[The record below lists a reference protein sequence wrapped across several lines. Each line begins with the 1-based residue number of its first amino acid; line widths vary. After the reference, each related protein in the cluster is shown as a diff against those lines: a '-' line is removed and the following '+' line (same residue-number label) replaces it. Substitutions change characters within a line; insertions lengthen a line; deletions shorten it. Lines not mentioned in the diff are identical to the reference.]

1 MNLLDRAFHLSEQ
14 GTTVRRE
21 LLGALTSFFSVAYI
35 LFVTPSYLSQT
46 GMDYTGVLLATC
58 LSSALACFLSA
69 AFNLPFMLAPG
80 VGLNAFF
87 TYTLCLTMG
96 YTWAQALAM
105 VSLSGLAFLIISLT
119 PLRDQMISCIP
130 PSMKNA
136 ISAGLGLFIALIG
149 LLNSGIVQAKDG
161 ALVLGEIGAPATFLA
176 ILGLLITGVL
186 MAWKV
191 KGAMLI
197 GIVATTLLGFPLG
210 VTQAPESMSLSL
222 SLSSLGPLL
231 MSPDFGGVLSL
242 GVLPLITAVVTFTMC
257 LCFDTLGALICIAGA
272 GNLLDEA
279 GGLGRYSRGMT
290 AVALSTAAAP
300 LLGAPPIGIPVE
312 GSTGVADGA
321 RTGLYTA
328 ATGVLFL
335 AAILLAPIAGVIPG
349 AATSPALVLIGM
361 LMIHNATNIYWHQV
375 EIALPCFLT
384 MIMIPF
390 TYSVADGIGV
400 GFISYTAISLVS
412 GKGKKIPPV
421 TYILTI
427 LFVAMYVL
435 SAI

>member
-1 MNLLDRAFHLSEQ
+1 MKALDRLFGLTAH

-35 LFVTPSYLSQT
+35 LFVTPSYLGMT

-58 LSSALACFLSA
+58 LSSALACFLAA
-69 AFNLPFMLAPG
+69 AFNLPFMLSPG

-96 YTWAQALAM
+96 YTWAQALAV
-105 VSLSGLAFLIISLT
+105 VSLSGVAYLVISLT
-119 PLRDQMISCIP
+119 PLRDQMVSCIP

-149 LLNSGIVQAKDG
+149 LLNSGIVQAQDG
-161 ALVLGEIGAPATFLA
+161 ALVLGDIGTPATFLA
-176 ILGLLITGVL
+176 ILGLLFTGVL

-191 KGAMLI
+191 KGAILI
-197 GIVATTLLGFPLG
+197 GIVVTTLVGFPMG
-210 VTQAPESMSLSL
+210 VTQAPQSMKLD
-222 SLSSLGPLL
+222 LSSLRPLL
-231 MSPDFGGVLSL
+231 LSADFGGVLSL
-242 GVLPLITAVVTFTMC
+242 GVMPLVTAVVTFTMC

-272 GNLLDEA
+272 GDLLDEK

-290 AVALSTAAAP
+290 AVALSTAVAP
-300 LLGAPPIGIPVE
+300 LLGAPAIGVPIE

-335 AAILLAPIAGVIPG
+335 ASSLLAPIAGVIPG

-400 GFISYTAISLVS
+400 GFIAYTAISLVS

-421 TYILTI
+421 TYVLTA
-427 LFVAMYVL
+427 LFVVMYVL

>member
-1 MNLLDRAFHLSEQ
+1 MRTLDRLFHLTER

-58 LSSALACFLSA
+58 ITSALACFLSA
-69 AFNLPFMLAPG
+69 ALNLPFMLSPG

-96 YTWAQALAM
+96 YTWAQTLA
-105 VSLSGLAFLIISLT
+105 VVCLSGIAFLIISLT

-149 LLNSGIVQAKDG
+149 LLNSGIVRAEGG
-161 ALVLGEIGAPATFLA
+161 ALLLGDIGAPATFLA

-197 GIVATTLLGFPLG
+197 GIVVTTLLGFPMG
-210 VTQAPESMSLSL
+210 VTQAPESIQL
-222 SLSSLGPLL
+222 SLSSLKPLL
-231 MSPDFGGVLSL
+231 LSPDFGGILSL
-242 GVLPLITAVVTFTMC
+242 GVMPLVTAVVTFTMC

-272 GNLLDEA
+272 GDLLDKN

-290 AVALSTAAAP
+290 AVALSTAVAP
-300 LLGAPPIGIPVE
+300 LLGGPPIGIPVE

-328 ATGVLFL
+328 GTGLLFL

-412 GKGKKIPPV
+412 GKALQIPPV
-421 TYILTI
+421 TYVLTV
-427 LFVAMYVL
+427 LFVAMYAL
-435 SAI
+435 SSI

>member
-1 MNLLDRAFHLSEQ
+1 MRTLERFFHLTEQ

-35 LFVTPSYLSQT
+35 LFVTPSNLSLT

-69 AFNLPFMLAPG
+69 AFDLPFMLAPG

-96 YTWAQALAM
+96 YTWEQALAV
-105 VSLSGLAFLIISLT
+105 VSLSGVAYLIISLT

-149 LLNSGIVQAKDG
+149 LLNSGIVRAEDG
-161 ALVLGEIGAPATFLA
+161 ALLLGEIGAPATFLA

-197 GIVATTLLGFPLG
+197 GIVVTTLLGFPLG
-210 VTQAPESMSLSL
+210 VTQAPESMRL
-222 SLSSLGPLL
+222 SLSSLRPLL
-231 MSPDFGGVLSL
+231 LSPDFGGVLSL
-242 GVLPLITAVVTFTMC
+242 GVLPLVTAVVTFTMC

-272 GNLLDEA
+272 RDLLDEK

-321 RTGLYTA
+321 RTGLYSA

-335 AAILLAPIAGVIPG
+335 AAILLAPIAGIIPG

-412 GKGKKIPPV
+412 GKGKKIPAV
-421 TYILTI
+421 TYLLTA

>member
-1 MNLLDRAFHLSEQ
+1 MRTLERFFHLAEQ

-35 LFVTPSYLSQT
+35 LFVTPSNLSLT

-58 LSSALACFLSA
+58 LSSAPACFLSA
-69 AFNLPFMLAPG
+69 AFDLPFMLAPG

-87 TYTLCLTMG
+87 TYTLCMTMG
-96 YTWAQALAM
+96 YTWAQALAV
-105 VSLSGLAFLIISLT
+105 VSLSGVAYLIISLT

-149 LLNSGIVQAKDG
+149 LLNSGIVRAEDG
-161 ALVLGEIGAPATFLA
+161 ALLLGEIGAPATFLA

-197 GIVATTLLGFPLG
+197 GIVVTTLLGFPLG

-222 SLSSLGPLL
+222 SALRPLL

-242 GVLPLITAVVTFTMC
+242 GVMPLVTAVVTFTMC

-272 GNLLDEA
+272 GNLLDEK
-279 GGLGRYSRGMT
+279 GSLGRYSRGMT

-400 GFISYTAISLVS
+400 GFISYTAISLVI

-421 TYILTI
+421 TYILTV

>member
-1 MNLLDRAFHLSEQ
+1 MRTLERFFHLAEQ

-35 LFVTPSYLSQT
+35 LFVTPSNLSLT

-69 AFNLPFMLAPG
+69 AFDLPFMLAPC

-87 TYTLCLTMG
+87 TYTLCMTMG
-96 YTWAQALAM
+96 YTWAQALAV
-105 VSLSGLAFLIISLT
+105 VSLSGVAYLIISLT

-149 LLNSGIVQAKDG
+149 LLNSGIVRAEDG
-161 ALVLGEIGAPATFLA
+161 ALLLGEIGAPATFLA

-197 GIVATTLLGFPLG
+197 GIVVTTLLGFPLG

-222 SLSSLGPLL
+222 SALRPLL

-242 GVLPLITAVVTFTMC
+242 GVMPLVTAVVTFTMC

-272 GNLLDEA
+272 GNLLDEK
-279 GGLGRYSRGMT
+279 GSLGRYSRGMT

-390 TYSVADGIGV
+390 TY
-400 GFISYTAISLVS
+400 
-412 GKGKKIPPV
+412 
-421 TYILTI
+421 
-427 LFVAMYVL
+427 
-435 SAI
+435 

>member
-1 MNLLDRAFHLSEQ
+1 MRTLERFFHLAEQ

-35 LFVTPSYLSQT
+35 LFVTPSNLSLT

-69 AFNLPFMLAPG
+69 AFDLPFMLAPG

-87 TYTLCLTMG
+87 TYTLCMTMG
-96 YTWAQALAM
+96 YTWAQALAV
-105 VSLSGLAFLIISLT
+105 VSLSGVAYLIISLT
-119 PLRDQMISCIP
+119 PPADQMISCIP

-149 LLNSGIVQAKDG
+149 LLNSGIVRAEDG
-161 ALVLGEIGAPATFLA
+161 ALLLGEIGAPATFLA

-197 GIVATTLLGFPLG
+197 GIVVTTLLGFPLG

-222 SLSSLGPLL
+222 SALRPLL

-242 GVLPLITAVVTFTMC
+242 GVMPLVTAVVTFTMC

-272 GNLLDEA
+272 GNLLDEK
-279 GGLGRYSRGMT
+279 GSLGRYSRGMT

-400 GFISYTAISLVS
+400 GFISYTAISLVI

-421 TYILTI
+421 TYILTV

>member
-1 MNLLDRAFHLSEQ
+1 MRTLERFFHLAEQ

-35 LFVTPSYLSQT
+35 LFVTPSNLSLT

-69 AFNLPFMLAPG
+69 AFDLPFMLAPG

-87 TYTLCLTMG
+87 TYTLCMTMG
-96 YTWAQALAM
+96 YTWAQALPV
-105 VSLSGLAFLIISLT
+105 VSLSGVAYLIISLT

-149 LLNSGIVQAKDG
+149 LLNSGIVRAEDG
-161 ALVLGEIGAPATFLA
+161 ALLLGEIGAPATFLA

-197 GIVATTLLGFPLG
+197 GIVVTTLLGFPLG
-210 VTQAPESMSLSL
+210 VTQAPESMSLAL
-222 SLSSLGPLL
+222 SALRPLL

-242 GVLPLITAVVTFTMC
+242 GVMPLVTAVVTFTMC

-272 GNLLDEA
+272 GNLLDEK
-279 GGLGRYSRGMT
+279 GSLGRYSRGMT

-400 GFISYTAISLVS
+400 GFISYTAISLVI

-421 TYILTI
+421 TYILTV

>member
-1 MNLLDRAFHLSEQ
+1 MRILERLFHLTEH
-14 GTTVRRE
+14 GTTILRE
-21 LLGALTSFFSVAYI
+21 LMGALTSFFSVAYI

-69 AFNLPFMLAPG
+69 ALNLPFMLAPG

-96 YTWAQALAM
+96 YTWQQALAV
-105 VSLSGLAFLIISLT
+105 VSLSGLAFLLISLT
-119 PLRDQMISCIP
+119 PLREQMISCIP

-149 LLNSGIVQAKDG
+149 LLNSGIVQAQGG
-161 ALVLGEIGAPATFLA
+161 ALKLGDIGAPTTFLA

-191 KGAMLI
+191 KGAILI
-197 GIVATTLLGFPLG
+197 GIVVTTLLGFPLG
-210 VTQAPESMSLSL
+210 VTQAPESISL
-222 SLSSLGPLL
+222 SLSSLRPLL
-231 MSPDFGGVLSL
+231 MSADFGGVFSL
-242 GVLPLITAVVTFTMC
+242 GVLPLVTAVVAFTMC
-257 LCFDTLGALICIAGA
+257 LCFDTLGALICITGA
-272 GNLLDEA
+272 GNLTDGKE
-279 GGLGRYSRGMT
+279 GLGRYSRSMT
-290 AVALSTAAAP
+290 AVALSTAALP

-321 RTGLYTA
+321 KTGLYTA

-335 AAILLAPIAGVIPG
+335 ASIAGIIPG

-361 LMIHNATNIYWHQV
+361 LMIHNATNIYWHHV

-400 GFISYTAISLVS
+400 GFISYTVISLI
-412 GKGKKIPPV
+412 GGNGKKIPAL
-421 TYILTI
+421 TYMLSL

-435 SAI
+435 SAL

>member
-1 MNLLDRAFHLSEQ
+1 MRILERFFHLTEQ

-35 LFVTPSYLSQT
+35 LFVTPSTLSLT

-69 AFNLPFMLAPG
+69 AFDLPFMLAPG

-96 YTWAQALAM
+96 YTWAQALAV
-105 VSLSGLAFLIISLT
+105 VSLSGVAYLVISLT

-149 LLNSGIVQAKDG
+149 LLTSGIVRAEDG
-161 ALVLGEIGAPATFLA
+161 ALLLGDIGAPATFLA

-210 VTQAPESMSLSL
+210 VTQAPESMSISL
-222 SLSSLGPLL
+222 SALRPLL
-231 MSPDFGGVLSL
+231 LSPDFGGVPSL
-242 GVLPLITAVVTFTMC
+242 GVMPLVTAVVTFTMC
-257 LCFDTLGALICIAGA
+257 LCFDTLGALICIADA
-272 GNLLDEA
+272 GDLLDEK

-290 AVALSTAAAP
+290 AVALATAAAP

-400 GFISYTAISLVS
+400 GFIAYTAISLVS
-412 GKGKKIPPV
+412 GKGRKIPPV

-427 LFVAMYVL
+427 LFIAMYVL

>member
-1 MNLLDRAFHLSEQ
+1 MRILERFFHLAEQ

-35 LFVTPSYLSQT
+35 LFVTPSTLSLA

-58 LSSALACFLSA
+58 VSSALACFLSA
-69 AFNLPFMLAPG
+69 AFDLPFMLAPG

-96 YTWAQALAM
+96 YTWAQALAV
-105 VSLSGLAFLIISLT
+105 VSLSGVAYLVISLT

-149 LLNSGIVQAKDG
+149 LLNSGIVRAEDG
-161 ALVLGEIGAPATFLA
+161 ALLLGDIGAPATFLA

-197 GIVATTLLGFPLG
+197 GIVVTTLLGFPLG

-222 SLSSLGPLL
+222 ASLRPLL
-231 MSPDFGGVLSL
+231 LSPDFGGVLSL
-242 GVLPLITAVVTFTMC
+242 GVMPLVTAVVTFTMC

-272 GNLLDEA
+272 GDLLDEK

-321 RTGLYTA
+321 RTGLYTS

-421 TYILTI
+421 TYILTA
-427 LFVAMYVL
+427 LFIAMYVL

>member
-1 MNLLDRAFHLSEQ
+1 MNVLERMFHLTER

-35 LFVTPSYLSQT
+35 LFVTPSYLSLT

-58 LSSALACFLSA
+58 LASGVACFLSA
-69 AFNLPFMLAPG
+69 AWNLPFMLAPG

-96 YTWAQALAM
+96 YTWSQALAV
-105 VSLSGLAFLIISLT
+105 VSLSGVAYLVISLT
-119 PLRDQMISCIP
+119 PLREQMVSCIP

-149 LLNSGIVQAKDG
+149 LLNSGIVRAEDG
-161 ALVLGEIGAPATFLA
+161 ALLLGEIGAPATFLA
-176 ILGLLITGVL
+176 ILGMLITGVL

-191 KGAMLI
+191 KGAMLV

-210 VTQAPESMSLSL
+210 VTQAPESMTL
-222 SLSSLGPLL
+222 SLSSLRPLL
-231 MSPDFGGVLSL
+231 LSPDFGGVLSL

-272 GNLLDEA
+272 GDLLDET
-279 GGLGRYSRGMT
+279 GELGRYSWGMT

-328 ATGVLFL
+328 ATGLLFL
-335 AAILLAPIAGVIPG
+335 AAILLAPVSGVIPG

-427 LFVAMYVL
+427 LFVTMYVL

>member
-1 MNLLDRAFHLSEQ
+1 MRTLERFFHLTER

-35 LFVTPSYLSQT
+35 LFVTPGNLSLT

-69 AFNLPFMLAPG
+69 AFDLPFMLAPG

-87 TYTLCLTMG
+87 TYTLCMTMG
-96 YTWAQALAM
+96 YTWAQALA
-105 VSLSGLAFLIISLT
+105 VVNLSGVAYLIISLT

-149 LLNSGIVQAKDG
+149 LLNSGIVRAENG
-161 ALVLGEIGAPATFLA
+161 ALLLGDIGAPATFLA

-197 GIVATTLLGFPLG
+197 GIVVTTLLGFPLG

-222 SLSSLGPLL
+222 SALRPLL
-231 MSPDFGGVLSL
+231 LSPDFSGVLSL
-242 GVLPLITAVVTFTMC
+242 GVMPLVTAVVTFTMC

-272 GNLLDEA
+272 GNLLDEK

-421 TYILTI
+421 TYILTA

>member
-1 MNLLDRAFHLSEQ
+1 MRTLERFFHLAEQ

-35 LFVTPSYLSQT
+35 LFVTPSNLSLT

-69 AFNLPFMLAPG
+69 AFDLPFMLAPG

-87 TYTLCLTMG
+87 TYTLCMTMG
-96 YTWAQALAM
+96 YTWAQALAV
-105 VSLSGLAFLIISLT
+105 VSLSGVAYLIISLT

-149 LLNSGIVQAKDG
+149 LLNSGIVRAEDG
-161 ALVLGEIGAPATFLA
+161 ALLLGEIGAPATFLA

-197 GIVATTLLGFPLG
+197 GIVVTTLLGFPLG

-222 SLSSLGPLL
+222 SALRPLL

-242 GVLPLITAVVTFTMC
+242 GVMPLVTAVVTFTMC

-272 GNLLDEA
+272 GNLLDEK
-279 GGLGRYSRGMT
+279 GSLGRYSRGMT

-328 ATGVLFL
+328 ANGVLFL

-400 GFISYTAISLVS
+400 GFISYTAISLVI

-421 TYILTI
+421 TYILTV

>member
-1 MNLLDRAFHLSEQ
+1 MRTLGRFFHLAEQ

-35 LFVTPSYLSQT
+35 LFVTPSNLSLT

-69 AFNLPFMLAPG
+69 AFDLPFMLAPG

-87 TYTLCLTMG
+87 TYTLCMTMG
-96 YTWAQALAM
+96 YTWAQALAV
-105 VSLSGLAFLIISLT
+105 VSLSGVAYLIISLT

-149 LLNSGIVQAKDG
+149 LLNSGIVRAEDG
-161 ALVLGEIGAPATFLA
+161 ALLLGEIGAPATFLA

-197 GIVATTLLGFPLG
+197 GIVVTTLLGFPLG

-222 SLSSLGPLL
+222 SALRPLL

-242 GVLPLITAVVTFTMC
+242 GVMPLVTAVVTFTMC

-272 GNLLDEA
+272 GNLLDEK
-279 GGLGRYSRGMT
+279 GSLGRYSRGMT

-400 GFISYTAISLVS
+400 GFISYTAISLVI

-421 TYILTI
+421 TYILTV

>member
-1 MNLLDRAFHLSEQ
+1 MRILERFFHLAEQ

-35 LFVTPSYLSQT
+35 LFVTPSTLSLA

-58 LSSALACFLSA
+58 VSSALACFLSA
-69 AFNLPFMLAPG
+69 AFDLPFMLAPG

-96 YTWAQALAM
+96 YTWAQALAV
-105 VSLSGLAFLIISLT
+105 VSLSGVAYLVISLT

-149 LLNSGIVQAKDG
+149 LLNSGIVRAEDG
-161 ALVLGEIGAPATFLA
+161 ALLLGDIGAPATFLA

-197 GIVATTLLGFPLG
+197 GIVVTTLLGFPLG

-222 SLSSLGPLL
+222 ASLRPLL
-231 MSPDFGGVLSL
+231 LSPDFGGVLSL
-242 GVLPLITAVVTFTMC
+242 GVMPLVTAVVTFTMC
-257 LCFDTLGALICIAGA
+257 LCFDTLVALICIAGA
-272 GNLLDEA
+272 GDLLDEK

-421 TYILTI
+421 TYILTA
-427 LFVAMYVL
+427 LFIAMYVL

>member
-1 MNLLDRAFHLSEQ
+1 MRLLERMFHLTER

-35 LFVTPSYLSQT
+35 LFVTPSYLSLT

-69 AFNLPFMLAPG
+69 ALDLPFMLAPG

-96 YTWAQALAM
+96 YTWAQALAV
-105 VSLSGLAFLIISLT
+105 VSLSGVAYLVISLT
-119 PLRDQMISCIP
+119 PLREQMISCIP

-149 LLNSGIVQAKDG
+149 LLNSGIVRAEDG
-161 ALVLGEIGAPATFLA
+161 ALLLGEIGAPATFLA

-210 VTQAPESMSLSL
+210 VTQAPESMRL

-231 MSPDFGGVLSL
+231 LSPDFEGVLSL
-242 GVLPLITAVVTFTMC
+242 GVLPLVTAVVTFTMC

-272 GNLLDEA
+272 GELLDEK

-412 GKGKKIPPV
+412 GRGKKIPVV
-421 TYILTI
+421 TYLLTV

>member
-1 MNLLDRAFHLSEQ
+1 MRTLERFFHLTER

-35 LFVTPSYLSQT
+35 LFVTPGNLSLT

-69 AFNLPFMLAPG
+69 AFDLPFMLAPG

-87 TYTLCLTMG
+87 TYTLCMTMG
-96 YTWAQALAM
+96 YTWAQALAV
-105 VSLSGLAFLIISLT
+105 VSLSGVAYLIISLT

-149 LLNSGIVQAKDG
+149 LLNSGIVRAEDG
-161 ALVLGEIGAPATFLA
+161 ALLLGEIGAPATFLA

-197 GIVATTLLGFPLG
+197 GIVVTTLLGFPLG
-210 VTQAPESMSLSL
+210 VTQAPESISLSL
-222 SLSSLGPLL
+222 SALRPLL

-242 GVLPLITAVVTFTMC
+242 GVMPLVTAVVTFTMC

-272 GNLLDEA
+272 GNLLDEK
-279 GGLGRYSRGMT
+279 GSLGRYSRGMT

-400 GFISYTAISLVS
+400 GFISYTAISLVI

-421 TYILTI
+421 TYILTV

>member
-1 MNLLDRAFHLSEQ
+1 MRTLERFFHLTER

-35 LFVTPSYLSQT
+35 LFVTPGNLSLT

-69 AFNLPFMLAPG
+69 AFDLPFMLAPG

-87 TYTLCLTMG
+87 TYTLCMTMG
-96 YTWAQALAM
+96 YTWAQALAV
-105 VSLSGLAFLIISLT
+105 VSLSGVAYLIISLT

-149 LLNSGIVQAKDG
+149 LLNSGIVRAENG
-161 ALVLGEIGAPATFLA
+161 ALLLGDIGAPATFLA

-197 GIVATTLLGFPLG
+197 GIVVTTLLGFPLG

-222 SLSSLGPLL
+222 SALRPLL
-231 MSPDFGGVLSL
+231 LSPDFSGVLSL
-242 GVLPLITAVVTFTMC
+242 GLMPLVTAVVTFTMC

-272 GNLLDEA
+272 GNLLDEK

-421 TYILTI
+421 TYILTA

>member
-1 MNLLDRAFHLSEQ
+1 MRILERFFHLTEQ

-35 LFVTPSYLSQT
+35 LFVTPSTLSLT

-69 AFNLPFMLAPG
+69 AFDLPFMLAPG

-96 YTWAQALAM
+96 YTWAQALAV
-105 VSLSGLAFLIISLT
+105 VSLSGVAYLVISLT

-149 LLNSGIVQAKDG
+149 LLTSGIVRAEDG
-161 ALVLGEIGAPATFLA
+161 ALLLGDIGAPATFLA

-197 GIVATTLLGFPLG
+197 GIVVTTLLGFPLG
-210 VTQAPESMSLSL
+210 VTQTPESMSLSL
-222 SLSSLGPLL
+222 SSLRPLL
-231 MSPDFGGVLSL
+231 LSPDFGGVLSL
-242 GVLPLITAVVTFTMC
+242 GVMPLVTAVVTFTMC

-272 GNLLDEA
+272 GDLLDEK

-400 GFISYTAISLVS
+400 GFISYTAISLVC

-421 TYILTI
+421 TYILTA
-427 LFVAMYVL
+427 LFIAMYVL
-435 SAI
+435 SVI

>member
-1 MNLLDRAFHLSEQ
+1 MRTLDRFFHLTER

-21 LLGALTSFFSVAYI
+21 LLGALTSFFSVAHI

-58 LSSALACFLSA
+58 VSSALACFLSA
-69 AFNLPFMLAPG
+69 ALDLPFMLSPG

-96 YTWAQALAM
+96 YTWAQALAV
-105 VSLSGLAFLIISLT
+105 VSLSGLAYLIISLT

-149 LLNSGIVQAKDG
+149 LLNSGIVQAEDG
-161 ALVLGEIGAPATFLA
+161 ALLLGDIGAPATFLA
-176 ILGLLITGVL
+176 VLGLLITGVL

-197 GIVATTLLGFPLG
+197 GIVVTTLLGFPLG

-222 SLSSLGPLL
+222 SALKPLL
-231 MSPDFGGVLSL
+231 LSPDFGGILSL
-242 GVLPLITAVVTFTMC
+242 GVMPLVTAVVTFTMC

-272 GNLLDEA
+272 GDMLDEK

-290 AVALSTAAAP
+290 AVALSTAVAP

-328 ATGVLFL
+328 GTGVLFL
-335 AAILLAPIAGVIPG
+335 AAILLAPIAGIIPG

-421 TYILTI
+421 TYVLTA

-435 SAI
+435 SAL

>member
-1 MNLLDRAFHLSEQ
+1 MRTLERFFHLAEQ

-35 LFVTPSYLSQT
+35 LFVTPSNLSLT

-58 LSSALACFLSA
+58 LSSALACFFSA
-69 AFNLPFMLAPG
+69 AFDLPFMLAPG

-87 TYTLCLTMG
+87 TYTLCMTMG
-96 YTWAQALAM
+96 YTWAQALAV
-105 VSLSGLAFLIISLT
+105 VSLSGVAYLIISLT

-149 LLNSGIVQAKDG
+149 LLNSGIVRAEDG
-161 ALVLGEIGAPATFLA
+161 ALLLGEIGAPATFLA

-197 GIVATTLLGFPLG
+197 GIVVTTLLGFPLG

-222 SLSSLGPLL
+222 SALRPLL

-242 GVLPLITAVVTFTMC
+242 GVMPLVTAVVTFTMC

-272 GNLLDEA
+272 GNLLDEK
-279 GGLGRYSRGMT
+279 GSLGRYSRGMT

-421 TYILTI
+421 TYILTV

>member
-1 MNLLDRAFHLSEQ
+1 MRTLDRFFHLTER

-58 LSSALACFLSA
+58 VSSALACFLSA
-69 AFNLPFMLAPG
+69 ALDLPFMLSPG

-96 YTWAQALAM
+96 YTWAQALAV
-105 VSLSGLAFLIISLT
+105 VSLSGLAYLIISLT

-149 LLNSGIVQAKDG
+149 LLNSGIVQAEDG
-161 ALVLGEIGAPATFLA
+161 ALLLGDIGAPATFLA
-176 ILGLLITGVL
+176 VLGLLITGVL

-197 GIVATTLLGFPLG
+197 GIVVTTLLGFPLG

-222 SLSSLGPLL
+222 SALKPLL
-231 MSPDFGGVLSL
+231 LSPDFGGILSL
-242 GVLPLITAVVTFTMC
+242 GVMPLVTAVVTFTMC

-272 GNLLDEA
+272 GDMLDEK

-290 AVALSTAAAP
+290 AVALSTAVAP

-328 ATGVLFL
+328 GTGVLFL

-421 TYILTI
+421 TYILTA
-427 LFVAMYVL
+427 LFIAMYVL

>member
-1 MNLLDRAFHLSEQ
+1 MKLLDRLFRLKDH
-14 GTTVRRE
+14 GTTVRQE

-35 LFVTPSYLSQT
+35 LFVTPSYLALT

-58 LSSALACFLSA
+58 LSSALACFLA
-69 AFNLPFMLAPG
+69 AALNLPFMLAPG

-96 YTWAQALAM
+96 YTWAQALAV
-105 VSLSGLAFLIISLT
+105 VSLSGIAYLVISLT
-119 PLRDQMISCIP
+119 PLREQMISCIP

-149 LLNSGIVQAKDG
+149 LLNSGIVQAQDG
-161 ALVLGEIGAPATFLA
+161 SLLLGDIGAPATFLA

-197 GIVATTLLGFPLG
+197 GIVVTTLLGFPLG
-210 VTQAPESMSLSL
+210 VTQAPESMALDLSAL
-222 SLSSLGPLL
+222 RPLL
-231 MSPDFGGVLSL
+231 LSPDFGGILSL

-257 LCFDTLGALICIAGA
+257 LCFDTLGALICIADA
-272 GNLLDEA
+272 GNLLDEK

-290 AVALSTAAAP
+290 AVALSTAVAP
-300 LLGAPPIGIPVE
+300 LLGAPAIGIPVE

-335 AAILLAPIAGVIPG
+335 AAILLAPIAGMIPG

-421 TYILTI
+421 TYILTAM
-427 LFVAMYVL
+427 FVAMYVL

>member
-1 MNLLDRAFHLSEQ
+1 MKIFERFFGLTER

-46 GMDYTGVLLATC
+46 GMDYTGVILATC
-58 LSSALACFLSA
+58 LASALACFLSA

-87 TYTLCLTMG
+87 TYTLCFSMG
-96 YTWAQALAM
+96 YTWAQALAV
-105 VSLSGLAFLIISLT
+105 VSISGLAYLLISLT
-119 PLRDQMISCIP
+119 PLRDKMIACIP

-149 LLNSGIVQAKDG
+149 LLNSGIVRAEDG
-161 ALVLGEIGAPATFLA
+161 ALLLGEIGAPATFLA

-186 MAWKV
+186 LAWKV

-197 GIVATTLLGFPLG
+197 GIVITTLLGFPLG
-210 VTQAPESMSLSL
+210 VTQPPESIQL
-222 SLSSLGPLL
+222 SLSSLSPLL
-231 MSPDFGGVLSL
+231 LAPDFGGLLSL

-257 LCFDTLGALICIAGA
+257 LCFDTLGALICITGA
-272 GNLLDEA
+272 GNLLAEK

-290 AVALSTAAAP
+290 AVALSTAVAP

-335 AAILLAPIAGVIPG
+335 AAILLAPIAEIIPG

-361 LMIHNATNIYWHQV
+361 LMIHNATNIYWHRV

-390 TYSVADGIGV
+390 TYSVADGIGI
-400 GFISYTAISLVS
+400 GFIAYTTINLVS
-412 GKGKKIPPV
+412 GKGKQLPAI

-435 SAI
+435 SAL

>member
-1 MNLLDRAFHLSEQ
+1 MRLLERMFHLTER

-35 LFVTPSYLSQT
+35 LFVTPSYLSLT

-69 AFNLPFMLAPG
+69 ALDLPFMLAPG

-96 YTWAQALAM
+96 YTWAQALAV
-105 VSLSGLAFLIISLT
+105 VSLSGVAYLVISLT
-119 PLRDQMISCIP
+119 PLREQMISCIP

-149 LLNSGIVQAKDG
+149 LLNSGIVRAEDG
-161 ALVLGEIGAPATFLA
+161 ALLLGEIGAPATFLA

-210 VTQAPESMSLSL
+210 VTQAPESMRL

-231 MSPDFGGVLSL
+231 LSPDFEGVLSL
-242 GVLPLITAVVTFTMC
+242 GVLPLVTAVVTFTMC

-272 GNLLDEA
+272 GELLDEK

-412 GKGKKIPPV
+412 GRGKKIPAV
-421 TYILTI
+421 TYLLTV

>member
-1 MNLLDRAFHLSEQ
+1 MKLLERMFHLTER

-35 LFVTPSYLSQT
+35 LFVAPSYLSQT

-69 AFNLPFMLAPG
+69 AFDLPFMLAPG

-96 YTWAQALAM
+96 YTWAQALAV
-105 VSLSGLAFLIISLT
+105 VSLSGVAFLIISLT

-149 LLNSGIVQAKDG
+149 LLNSGIVRAEDG
-161 ALVLGEIGAPATFLA
+161 ALLLGEIGAPATFLA

-191 KGAMLI
+191 KGAILI
-197 GIVATTLLGFPLG
+197 GIVVTTLLGFPLG
-210 VTQAPESMSLSL
+210 VTQAPESMNLSL
-222 SLSSLGPLL
+222 ASLRPLL
-231 MSPDFGGVLSL
+231 LSPDFGGVLSL
-242 GVLPLITAVVTFTMC
+242 GIMPLVTAVVTFTMC

-272 GNLLDEA
+272 GGLLDEK

-335 AAILLAPIAGVIPG
+335 ASILLAPIAGVIPG

-412 GKGKKIPPV
+412 GKGKKIPVV

-435 SAI
+435 SAL

>member
-1 MNLLDRAFHLSEQ
+1 MRTLDRLFHLTER

-58 LSSALACFLSA
+58 ITSALACFLSA
-69 AFNLPFMLAPG
+69 ALNLPFMLSPG

-96 YTWAQALAM
+96 YTWAQTLA
-105 VSLSGLAFLIISLT
+105 VVCLSGIAFLIISLT

-149 LLNSGIVQAKDG
+149 LLNSGIVRAEGG
-161 ALVLGEIGAPATFLA
+161 ALLLGDIGAPATFLA

-197 GIVATTLLGFPLG
+197 GIVVTTLLGFPMG
-210 VTQAPESMSLSL
+210 VTQAPESIQL
-222 SLSSLGPLL
+222 SLSSLKPLL
-231 MSPDFGGVLSL
+231 LSSDFGGILSL
-242 GVLPLITAVVTFTMC
+242 GVMPLVTAVVTFTMC

-272 GNLLDEA
+272 GNLLDKN

-290 AVALSTAAAP
+290 AVALSTAVAP
-300 LLGAPPIGIPVE
+300 LLGGPPIGIPVE

-328 ATGVLFL
+328 GTGLLFL

-412 GKGKKIPPV
+412 GKARKIPPV

-427 LFVAMYVL
+427 LFIAMYVL

>member
-1 MNLLDRAFHLSEQ
+1 MRTLERFFHLAEQ

-35 LFVTPSYLSQT
+35 LFVTPSNLSLT

-69 AFNLPFMLAPG
+69 AFDLPFMLAPG

-87 TYTLCLTMG
+87 TYTLCMTMG
-96 YTWAQALAM
+96 YTWAQALAV
-105 VSLSGLAFLIISLT
+105 VSLSGVAYLIISLT

-149 LLNSGIVQAKDG
+149 LLNSGIVRAEDG
-161 ALVLGEIGAPATFLA
+161 ALLLGEIGAPATFLA

-197 GIVATTLLGFPLG
+197 GIVVTTLLGFPLG

-222 SLSSLGPLL
+222 SALRPLL

-242 GVLPLITAVVTFTMC
+242 GVMPLVTAVVTFTMC

-272 GNLLDEA
+272 GNLLDEK
-279 GGLGRYSRGMT
+279 GSLGRYSRGMT

-335 AAILLAPIAGVIPG
+335 AAILLAPIEGVIPG

-400 GFISYTAISLVS
+400 GFISYTAISLVI

-421 TYILTI
+421 TYILTV

>member
-1 MNLLDRAFHLSEQ
+1 MRTLERFFHLAEQ

-35 LFVTPSYLSQT
+35 LFVTPSNRSLT

-69 AFNLPFMLAPG
+69 AFDLPFMLAPC

-87 TYTLCLTMG
+87 TYTLCMTMG
-96 YTWAQALAM
+96 YTWAQALAV
-105 VSLSGLAFLIISLT
+105 VSLSGVAYLIISLT

-149 LLNSGIVQAKDG
+149 LLNSGIVRAEDG
-161 ALVLGEIGAPATFLA
+161 ALLLGEIGAPATFLA

-197 GIVATTLLGFPLG
+197 GIVVTTLLGFPLG

-222 SLSSLGPLL
+222 SALRPLL

-242 GVLPLITAVVTFTMC
+242 GVMPLVTAVVTFTMC

-272 GNLLDEA
+272 GNLLDEK
-279 GGLGRYSRGMT
+279 GSLGRYSRGMT

-400 GFISYTAISLVS
+400 GFISYTAISLVI

-421 TYILTI
+421 TYILTV

>member
-1 MNLLDRAFHLSEQ
+1 MRTLERFFHLAEQ

-35 LFVTPSYLSQT
+35 LFVTPSNLSLT

-69 AFNLPFMLAPG
+69 AFDLPFMLAPG

-87 TYTLCLTMG
+87 TYTLCMTMG
-96 YTWAQALAM
+96 YTWAQALAV
-105 VSLSGLAFLIISLT
+105 VSLSGVAYLIISLT

-149 LLNSGIVQAKDG
+149 LLNSGIVRAEDG
-161 ALVLGEIGAPATFLA
+161 ALLLGEIGAPATFLA

-197 GIVATTLLGFPLG
+197 GIVVTTLLGFPLG

-222 SLSSLGPLL
+222 SALRPLL

-242 GVLPLITAVVTFTMC
+242 GVMPLVTAVVTFTMC

-272 GNLLDEA
+272 GNLLDEK
-279 GGLGRYSRGMT
+279 GSLGQYSRGMT

-400 GFISYTAISLVS
+400 GFISYTAISLVI

-421 TYILTI
+421 TYILTV

>member
-1 MNLLDRAFHLSEQ
+1 MRTLERFFHLAEQ

-35 LFVTPSYLSQT
+35 LFVTPSNLSLT

-69 AFNLPFMLAPG
+69 AFDLPFMLAPG

-87 TYTLCLTMG
+87 TYTLCMTMG
-96 YTWAQALAM
+96 YTWAQALAV
-105 VSLSGLAFLIISLT
+105 VSLSGVAYLIISLT

-149 LLNSGIVQAKDG
+149 LLNSGIVRAEDG
-161 ALVLGEIGAPATFLA
+161 ALLLGEIGAPATFLA

-197 GIVATTLLGFPLG
+197 GIVVTTLLGFPLG
-210 VTQAPESMSLSL
+210 VTQAPESISLSL
-222 SLSSLGPLL
+222 SALRPLL

-242 GVLPLITAVVTFTMC
+242 GVMPLVTAVVTFTMC

-272 GNLLDEA
+272 GNLLDEK
-279 GGLGRYSRGMT
+279 GSLGRYSRGMT

-400 GFISYTAISLVS
+400 GFISYTAISLVI

-421 TYILTI
+421 TYILTV

>member
-1 MNLLDRAFHLSEQ
+1 MKMMERIFHLAEQ

-35 LFVTPSYLSQT
+35 LFVTPSYLAQT

-58 LSSALACFLSA
+58 LTSALACFLSA
-69 AFNLPFMLAPG
+69 AFKLPFMLSPG

-87 TYTLCLTMG
+87 TYTLCLAMG
-96 YTWAQALAM
+96 YTWAQALAV
-105 VSLSGLAFLIISLT
+105 VSLSGLGYLIISLT
-119 PLRDQMISCIP
+119 PLREQMISCIP

-149 LLNSGIVQAKDG
+149 LLNSGIVRAEDG
-161 ALVLGEIGAPATFLA
+161 ALLLGEIGAPATFLA

-197 GIVATTLLGFPLG
+197 GIVVTTLLGFPLG
-210 VTQAPESMSLSL
+210 VTQAPESISL
-222 SLSSLGPLL
+222 SLSSLRPLL
-231 MSPDFGGVLSL
+231 FSPDFGGVLSF
-242 GVLPLITAVVTFTMC
+242 GILPLITAVVTFTMC

-272 GNLLDEA
+272 GNLLDER

-290 AVALSTAAAP
+290 AVAISTAVAP
-300 LLGAPPIGIPVE
+300 LLGAPAIGIPVE

-328 ATGVLFL
+328 ASGVLFL
-335 AAILLAPIAGVIPG
+335 ASILLAPIAGVIPG

-361 LMIHNATNIYWHQV
+361 LMIHNATNIYWHRV

-412 GKGKKIPPV
+412 GKGKKIPTV

-427 LFVAMYVL
+427 LFIAMYVL
-435 SAI
+435 SAL

>member
-1 MNLLDRAFHLSEQ
+1 MKTLERVFHLTER

-58 LSSALACFLSA
+58 VSSALACFLSA
-69 AFNLPFMLAPG
+69 AFDLPFMLSPG

-96 YTWAQALAM
+96 YTWAQALAV
-105 VSLSGLAFLIISLT
+105 VSISGVAYLIISLT

-149 LLNSGIVQAKDG
+149 LLNSGIVQAEDG
-161 ALVLGEIGAPATFLA
+161 ALLLGDIGAPATFLA

-186 MAWKV
+186 MAWNV

-197 GIVATTLLGFPLG
+197 GIVVTTLLGFPLG

-222 SLSSLGPLL
+222 SALKPLL
-231 MSPDFGGVLSL
+231 LSPDFGGILSL
-242 GVLPLITAVVTFTMC
+242 GVMPLVTAVVTFTMC

-272 GNLLDEA
+272 GDMLDKK

-290 AVALSTAAAP
+290 AVALSTALAP

-427 LFVAMYVL
+427 LFIAMYVL

>member
-1 MNLLDRAFHLSEQ
+1 MRTLERFFHLTER

-35 LFVTPSYLSQT
+35 LFVTPGNLSLT

-69 AFNLPFMLAPG
+69 AFDLPFMLAPG

-87 TYTLCLTMG
+87 TYTLCMTMG
-96 YTWAQALAM
+96 YTWAQALAV
-105 VSLSGLAFLIISLT
+105 VSLSGVAYLIISLT

-149 LLNSGIVQAKDG
+149 LLNSGIVRAENG
-161 ALVLGEIGAPATFLA
+161 ALLLGDIGAPATFLA

-197 GIVATTLLGFPLG
+197 GIVVTTLLGFPLG

-222 SLSSLGPLL
+222 SALRPLL
-231 MSPDFGGVLSL
+231 LSPDFSGVLSL
-242 GVLPLITAVVTFTMC
+242 GVMPLVTAVVTFTMC

-272 GNLLDEA
+272 GNLLDEK

-421 TYILTI
+421 TYILTA